1 MKHRTT
7 DRSAGILAAIDYL
20 NTSTKCHTRPV
31 VMLLA
36 HLTRMPREVMVRMC
50 RTPFGTLP
58 PLDITRQ

>member
-7 DRSAGILAAIDYL
+7 DRSAGILAALDYL
-20 NTSTKCHTRPV
+20 QHSTNHTRPV

-36 HLTRMPREVMVRMC
+36 HLTRMPREVMIKMC

-58 PLDITRQ
+58 PLDITRP